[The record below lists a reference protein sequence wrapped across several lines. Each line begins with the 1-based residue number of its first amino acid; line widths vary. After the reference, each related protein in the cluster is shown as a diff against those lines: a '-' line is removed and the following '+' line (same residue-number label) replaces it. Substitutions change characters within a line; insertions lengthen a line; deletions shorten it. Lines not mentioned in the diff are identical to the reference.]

1 MKQPMSQEKILNF
14 PLHKIKNKIM
24 PDYSSSP
31 LNKEQKR
38 ILISALL
45 VSVFLVVTILNTA
58 EPTQSRSIA
67 SVSHRMPNSLSTS
80 FEKSVIA
87 KYTRESATSVARLG
101 SRPSKIE
108 GLAFGALSGSYL
120 ISLDSGKISNI
131 KVAESTTSNYNP
143 QKIKSANSFL
153 EQYRNV
159 LSVDFKSANKTHEK
173 LTADSKLEEFDLV
186 NANHERVGVATF
198 TFDKSGYFISLQI
211 EKSQSIAAN

>member
-1 MKQPMSQEKILNF
+1 MNQDKILNF
-14 PLHKIKNKIM
+14 PIHKVKNKMM

-31 LNKEQKR
+31 LSKEQKR

-45 VSVFLVVTILNTA
+45 ISVFLVVTILNTA

-87 KYTRESATSVARLG
+87 KYTSETAISVARLG

-108 GLAFGALSGSYL
+108 GLAFGTLNGSYL
-120 ISLDSGKISNI
+120 ISLASGKISSI
-131 KVAESTTSNYNP
+131 KVAERATANYNP

-153 EQYRNV
+153 DQYKNV
-159 LSVDFKSANKTHEK
+159 LSVEFKSASKTHEK
-173 LTADSKLEEFDLV
+173 LTSDLKLEEFDLI
-186 NANHERVGVATF
+186 NNNQQRVGVATF
-198 TFDKSGYFISLQI
+198 TFDKDGYFISLQI
-211 EKSQSIAAN
+211 EKSQSVAAN